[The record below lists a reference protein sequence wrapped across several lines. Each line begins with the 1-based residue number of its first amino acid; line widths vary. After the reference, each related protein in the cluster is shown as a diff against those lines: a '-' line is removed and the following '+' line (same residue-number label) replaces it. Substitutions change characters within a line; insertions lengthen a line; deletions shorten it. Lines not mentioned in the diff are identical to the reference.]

1 MMFLKG
7 KKERL
12 LEYDVESIGDI
23 DFLAKEGGSSLNNQ
37 IEMIDLTKEDLAVV
51 RALQPTIEENLKDL
65 VDKFYKN
72 IETESSLTDIIQDH
86 SSFDRLKKTLT
97 IHIREMFSGVIN
109 EEYIQKRLRIAYVHV
124 KIGLETK
131 WYMCSF
137 QDLLLSIIQ
146 LIEDGNYR
154 KADAFKAMRAVT
166 KIFNLEQQL
175 VLEAYDQETARIKQE
190 AENQKV
196 ELSKEVST
204 AALSL
209 AAVSEEVNASFQEL
223 QSQSEEINRFVTDAD
238 HLSTLAEGR
247 SVKGKEHITK
257 HHQNMSKI
265 QHVIDE
271 VREDVAGLLEISK
284 QMQDIINMVTG
295 IAEQTNLL
303 SLNAAIEAAR
313 AGEHGKGFS
322 VVADEVRKLSDE
334 TKKSVGNVSNLISN
348 TNEQMDKLTDSL
360 ERIRSEVNE
369 GNTSMEETQSH
380 FDEILD
386 TLQNSKKQNASI
398 KNEFTDFVQ
407 RVNEIGATFDEVAA
421 SADKLTGIT
430 QELEEA

>member
-1 MMFLKG
+1 
-7 KKERL
+7 
-12 LEYDVESIGDI
+12 
-23 DFLAKEGGSSLNNQ
+23 
-37 IEMIDLTKEDLAVV
+37 
-51 RALQPTIEENLKDL
+51 
-65 VDKFYKN
+65 
-72 IETESSLTDIIQDH
+72 
-86 SSFDRLKKTLT
+86 
-97 IHIREMFSGVIN
+97 
-109 EEYIQKRLRIAYVHV
+109 
-124 KIGLETK
+124 
-131 WYMCSF
+131 
-137 QDLLLSIIQ
+137 
-146 LIEDGNYR
+146 
-154 KADAFKAMRAVT
+154 
-166 KIFNLEQQL
+166 
-175 VLEAYDQETARIKQE
+175 
-190 AENQKV
+190 
-196 ELSKEVST
+196 
-204 AALSL
+204 
-209 AAVSEEVNASFQEL
+209 
-223 QSQSEEINRFVTDAD
+223 
-238 HLSTLAEGR
+238 
-247 SVKGKEHITK
+247 
-257 HHQNMSKI
+257 MSKI